1 MSPGLGEVLL
11 QILVQLGWEFR
22 ESGAYRV
29 QGDFQAYIILTSNDD
44 MLKIYGEAL
53 DHSYKATDSALIYA
67 LDHVYRFFGVNINDI
82 YWTHYATQFAAFP
95 PNV

>member
-1 MSPGLGEVLL
+1 VLR
-11 QILVQLGWEFR
+11 QILAQLGWAFR

-53 DHSYKATDSALIYA
+53 DHRYKDTDSAITYA
-67 LDHVYRFFGVNINDI
+67 LDHVDMFFVVNITNI
-82 YWTHYATQFAAFP
+82 YWTRYATQFAAVP
-95 PNV
+95 SDG